1 MIDLQNQVDE
11 LKDEGN
17 DYIQFTDFLLGL
29 ILLFTYEKEIKIAD
43 I

>member
-17 DYIQFTDFLLGL
+17 DYIQFTDFLRLSL
-29 ILLFTYEKEIKIAD
+29 ILLFTYEKEIKKS
-43 I
+43 